1 MQFNENWNAT
11 IDLKYNFQFLILP
24 KVVDKIFIFS
34 KGLIDH
40 KMTCFVLFR
49 LWPLQLE
56 QTLWSAA
63 EPQLVE
69 ENPFVPT
76 NVTSSQLE
84 NASERC
90 GLAEWEG
97 SPRRKMKTLT
107 GLAPNPETRGP
118 RPSNYSPHECK
129 NSCTLIR
136 QCLREWTKILLSLK
150 KYFES
155 IMTWRHFYLPKMDRF
170 VTT

>member
-90 GLAEWEG
+90 GLAKNENAEWSCPE
-97 SPRRKMKTLT
+97 PRD
-107 GLAPNPETRGP
+107 P